1 VGMIPIE
8 ALEEVASYYLQI
20 PGFNSR
26 QVIEYHL
33 LPD

>member
-1 VGMIPIE
+1 MVPLE
-8 ALEEVASYYLQI
+8 ALQEVASYYLQI
-20 PGFNSR
+20 PDFEAR